1 MRSGGRI
8 FCIACF
14 WESFRFDA
22 HIIMRLL
29 GHLLLTSLLGV
40 SLLVCEAAAATR
52 LKDLVTVEGVR
63 DNQLLGYGLVV
74 GLAGTGDRQ
83 QTVFSAQSLTNV
95 LQRMGVT
102 VSPSAIT
109 VKNTAA
115 VMVTATLPPFA
126 QTGTKIDVTVS
137 SIGDAANL
145 QGGLLIMTP
154 LKSGDGQVYA
164 VAQGALLTGGFAAGG
179 AGTTKVVNHPT
190 VGRIPEGAL
199 VEKSAPSAEPRNEVK
214 LQLKRLDFG
223 TASLIADAI
232 NKKYSDLLLPP
243 ARADNGALVTVT
255 VPRSYVNRPVEFI
268 AELEDVAV
276 NPQHSSRIVVNER
289 TGTIVMGKDVHV
301 AAVAIM
307 HGNLTV
313 EVQTTFTVSQPA
325 PLSQGTTEVV
335 PQTQV
340 AAAEDKAKNLLLKEG
355 ATVEDLVRGL
365 SSIGSTPRDIIAILQ
380 DLRAAG
386 ALDADLEVI

>member
-1 MRSGGRI
+1 MTRFS
-8 FCIACF
+8 CF
-14 WESFRFDA
+14 
-22 HIIMRLL
+22 LL
-29 GHLLLTSLLGV
+29 SLILLSP
-40 SLLVCEAAAATR
+40 APAATR
-52 LKDLVTVEGVR
+52 LKDLASVEGVR

-83 QTVFSAQSLTNV
+83 QTVFSAQSLANV

-102 VSPSAIT
+102 VSPTAIT

-115 VMVTATLPPFA
+115 VLVTGTLPPFA
-126 QTGTKIDVTVS
+126 QPGMKVDATVS

-154 LKSGDGQVYA
+154 LKGADGQVYA
-164 VAQGALLTGGFAAGG
+164 VAQGAVLTGGFSAGG
-179 AGTTKVVNHPT
+179 NGTAKVVNHPT
-190 VGRIPEGAL
+190 VGRVPEGAL
-199 VEKSAPSAEPRNEVK
+199 VEKLAPSFQPKSEVK
-214 LQLKRLDFG
+214 LQLKNIDFG
-223 TASLIADAI
+223 TASLIAEAI
-232 NKKYSDLLLPP
+232 NKKYSSLLLPP
-243 ARADNGALVTVT
+243 AHAQNGAVVSVT
-255 VPRSYVNRPVEFI
+255 VPRAYTNRPVEFI
-268 AELEDVAV
+268 AELEQVTVD
-276 NPQHSSRIVVNER
+276 PQRASRIVVNER

-301 AAVAIM
+301 APVAIM

-313 EVQTTFTVSQPA
+313 EVQTTYDVSQPA
-325 PLSQGTTEVV
+325 PFSDGKTAVI

-340 AAAEDKAKNLLLKEG
+340 KAAEEKARNLILKEG

>member
-1 MRSGGRI
+1 MTRF
-8 FCIACF
+8 FCFLFSLI
-14 WESFRFDA
+14 
-22 HIIMRLL
+22 LL
-29 GHLLLTSLLGV
+29 SP
-40 SLLVCEAAAATR
+40 APAATR
-52 LKDLVTVEGVR
+52 LKDLASVEGVR

-83 QTVFSAQSLTNV
+83 QTVFSAQSLANV
-95 LQRMGVT
+95 LQRMGVN
-102 VSPSAIT
+102 VSPTAIT

-115 VMVTATLPPFA
+115 VLVTGTLPPFA
-126 QTGTKIDVTVS
+126 QPGMKVDVTVS

-154 LKSGDGQVYA
+154 LKGADGQVYA
-164 VAQGALLTGGFAAGG
+164 VAQGAVLTGGFSAGG
-179 AGTTKVVNHPT
+179 NGTTKVVNHPT
-190 VGRIPEGAL
+190 VGRVPEGAL
-199 VEKSAPSAEPRNEVK
+199 VEKLAPSFQPKSEVK
-214 LQLKRLDFG
+214 LQLKNIDFG
-223 TASLIADAI
+223 TASLIAEAI

-243 ARADNGALVTVT
+243 AHAQNGAVVSVT
-255 VPRSYVNRPVEFI
+255 VPHAYTSRPVEFI
-268 AELEDVAV
+268 AELEQITVD
-276 NPQHSSRIVVNER
+276 PQRASRIVVNER

-301 AAVAIM
+301 APVAIM

-313 EVQTTFTVSQPA
+313 EVQTTYDVSQPA
-325 PLSQGTTEVV
+325 PFSDGKTAVI

-340 AAAEDKAKNLLLKEG
+340 KAVEDKAKNLILKEG

-365 SSIGSTPRDIIAILQ
+365 NSIGSTPRDIIAILQ

>member
-1 MRSGGRI
+1 MYRS
-8 FCIACF
+8 F
-14 WESFRFDA
+14 
-22 HIIMRLL
+22 
-29 GHLLLTSLLGV
+29 SL
-40 SLLVCEAAAATR
+40 LLVCTLLSSASAATR
-52 LKDLVTVEGVR
+52 LKDIASVEGVR

-83 QTVFSAQSLTNV
+83 QTVFSAQSLANV

-102 VSPSAIT
+102 VSPTAIT

-115 VMVTATLPPFA
+115 VLVTGTLPPFA
-126 QTGTKIDVTVS
+126 QPGMKVDATVS

-154 LKSGDGQVYA
+154 LQGADGQVYA
-164 VAQGALLTGGFAAGG
+164 VAQGPVLTGGFSAGG
-179 AGTTKVVNHPT
+179 NGTTKVVNHPT
-190 VGRIPEGAL
+190 VGRVPEGAL
-199 VEKSAPSAEPRNEVK
+199 VEKLSPSLQPRSEVK
-214 LQLKRLDFG
+214 LQLRNIDFE
-223 TASLIADAI
+223 TASLIAAAI
-232 NKKYSDLLLPP
+232 NKKYSNLLLPP
-243 ARADNGALVTVT
+243 AHAQNGAVISVT
-255 VPRSYVNRPVEFI
+255 VPRAYTDHPVEFI
-268 AELEDVAV
+268 AELEQITVD
-276 NPQHSSRIVVNER
+276 PQRASKIVVNER

-301 AAVAIM
+301 APVAIM

-313 EVQTTFTVSQPA
+313 EVQTTYDVSQPA
-325 PLSQGTTEVV
+325 PLSGGNTAVI

-340 AAAEDKAKNLLLKEG
+340 NAAEDKTKNLILKDG

-365 SSIGSTPRDIIAILQ
+365 NSIGSTPRDIIAILQ

>member
-1 MRSGGRI
+1 MKRARN
-8 FCIACF
+8 
-14 WESFRFDA
+14 
-22 HIIMRLL
+22 
-29 GHLLLTSLLGV
+29 LLLSF
-40 SLLVCEAAAATR
+40 LLVLPVFGLSK
-52 LKDLVTVEGVR
+52 LKDLATVEGVR

-83 QTVFSAQSLTNV
+83 QTVFSAQSLANV

-102 VSPSAIT
+102 VSPTAIT

-115 VMVTATLPPFA
+115 VLVTGTLPPFA
-126 QTGTKIDVTVS
+126 QPGMKIDVTVS
-137 SIGDAANL
+137 SIGDAPNL

-154 LKSGDGQVYA
+154 LKAADGLVYA
-164 VAQGALLTGGFAAGG
+164 VAQGALLTGGFSAGG
-179 AGTTKVVNHPT
+179 AGAIKVVNHPT

-199 VEKSAPSAEPRNEVK
+199 VEKLAPSSEPKSEVK
-214 LQLKRLDFG
+214 LQLKRMDFG
-223 TASLIADAI
+223 TASLVAEAI
-232 NKKYSDLLLPP
+232 NKKYSNLLLPP
-243 ARADNGALVTVT
+243 ARAENGAVVTVT
-255 VPRSYVNRPVEFI
+255 VPPSYSNRSVEFI
-268 AELEDVAV
+268 AELEDIAV
-276 NPQHSSRIVVNER
+276 QPEHMSRIVVNER
-289 TGTIVMGKDVHV
+289 TGTIVMGKEVHV

-313 EVQTTFTVSQPA
+313 EVQTTYSVSQPA
-325 PLSQGTTEVV
+325 PFSQGTTEVL

-340 AAAEDKAKNLLLKEG
+340 SANEDKTKNLILKDG

-365 SSIGSTPRDIIAILQ
+365 NTIGSTPRDIIAILQ

>member
-1 MRSGGRI
+1 MI
-8 FCIACF
+8 
-14 WESFRFDA
+14 
-22 HIIMRLL
+22 RLPK
-29 GHLLLTSLLGV
+29 LLFVLILTGVVLL
-40 SLLVCEAAAATR
+40 SPASAATR
-52 LKDLVTVEGVR
+52 LKDLASVEGVR

-83 QTVFSAQSLTNV
+83 QTVFSAQSLANV

-102 VSPSAIT
+102 VSPTAIT
-109 VKNTAA
+109 VKNTAS
-115 VMVTATLPPFA
+115 VLVTATLPPFA
-126 QTGTKIDVTVS
+126 QPGAKIDVTVS
-137 SIGDAANL
+137 SIGDSANL

-154 LKSGDGQVYA
+154 LKGVDGQVYA
-164 VAQGALLTGGFAAGG
+164 VAQGPVLTGGFSAGG
-179 AGTTKVVNHPT
+179 NGTTKVVNHPT

-199 VEKSAPSAEPRNEVK
+199 VEKHSPSLEPTDEVR
-214 LQLKRLDFG
+214 LQLKSMDFG
-223 TASLIADAI
+223 NASLIAEAV
-232 NKKYSDLLLPP
+232 NKKYSNLLLPP
-243 ARADNGALVTVT
+243 AHAQNGALVTVM
-255 VPRSYVNRPVEFI
+255 VPRAYTNRPVEFI
-268 AELEDVAV
+268 AELEQITI

-289 TGTIVMGKDVHV
+289 TGTIVMGKEVHV

-313 EVQTTFTVSQPA
+313 QVQTVFNVSQPG
-325 PLSQGTTEVV
+325 PLSQGGTTEVV

-340 AAAEDKAKNLLLKEG
+340 AAAEDKTKNLILKEG

-365 SSIGSTPRDIIAILQ
+365 NSIGSTPRDIIAILQ